1 MVTCTYSGTN
11 GTGSCTQTI
20 PSTGTQPTGPP
31 PIGESTPPKG
41 GDSSPKKCEPKG
53 PCEKKP
59 KEPQASD
66 FSEGATVPYELGI
79 ENTDPDTAMEGITFW
94 DNLPAGMSMYEWK
107 ASIDDQIVKQG
118 NKNGAKGRVE
128 LTPDL
133 VGVTIPSGKMLVIH
147 YNTKIDS
154 GYNF

>member
-1 MVTCTYSGTN
+1 
-11 GTGSCTQTI
+11 
-20 PSTGTQPTGPP
+20 
-31 PIGESTPPKG
+31 
-41 GDSSPKKCEPKG
+41 
-53 PCEKKP
+53 
-59 KEPQASD
+59 
-66 FSEGATVPYELGI
+66 
-79 ENTDPDTAMEGITFW
+79 MEGITFW